1 MKRRGFVSR
10 LGAIALS
17 VVLIVGCSPTMA
29 FAYNA
34 SGKSPLKTWSFSPNC
49 WSYNGWTF
57 TQYGYYIADCTSDM
71 NIANTGVLGIN
82 EWIKSQ
88 AAITWGRADGTEHN
102 QFGTAVLSMTA
113 NPAYNYV
120 TSTTSKE
127 LQTLKGDVG
136 ALSWGQGTVRSAD
149 GVSHDINSDYLLSA
163 TINENGEFTPGSTV
177 RNADKPTDWVPGAS
191 NFTGEDGL
199 LYGVPFIEND
209 GSLTIPDMARVE
221 LEDGTSAY
229 VSIREMDL
237 AIFDGALTDD
247 EKLAALER
255 IKNEESE
262 ILRDAFEEYT
272 GIDSLDIA
280 IARDCLDALCLGG
293 EPEDI
298 TRRMTDSVRAR
309 TASDPYAINAEITP
323 HDLKCILDIAEPHMR
338 VSVPAYGADGVSVV
352 GKYSFGRM

>member
-1 MKRRGFVSR
+1 
-10 LGAIALS
+10 
-17 VVLIVGCSPTMA
+17 
-29 FAYNA
+29 
-34 SGKSPLKTWSFSPNC
+34 
-49 WSYNGWTF
+49 
-57 TQYGYYIADCTSDM
+57 
-71 NIANTGVLGIN
+71 
-82 EWIKSQ
+82 
-88 AAITWGRADGTEHN
+88 
-102 QFGTAVLSMTA
+102 
-113 NPAYNYV
+113 
-120 TSTTSKE
+120 
-127 LQTLKGDVG
+127 
-136 ALSWGQGTVRSAD
+136 
-149 GVSHDINSDYLLSA
+149 
-163 TINENGEFTPGSTV
+163 
-177 RNADKPTDWVPGAS
+177 
-191 NFTGEDGL
+191 
-199 LYGVPFIEND
+199 
-209 GSLTIPDMARVE
+209 
-221 LEDGTSAY
+221 
-229 VSIREMDL
+229 MDL

-338 VSVPAYGADGVSVV
+338 VSIPAYGADGVSVV